1 MTRFDRI
8 PLEAFRVFEAA
19 ARRLN
24 FTAAAQELGVTQAA
38 VSRRVQ
44 GLEAA
49 LGAQLFA
56 RRGRRLALTPE
67 GARLMARTRAALDHL
82 AEAVE
87 SFAPAARPLSLAA
100 PGSVSHLW
108 LDAALRRF
116 ADARPD
122 IPVRVLTTDAMGELA
137 SEAHDVAIL
146 YAAGEHPRWRLT
158 PLLPERLA
166 PVASAGYAAA
176 HGLTARTPAAR
187 LATLDLIDY
196 EPFNAHWR
204 TLADW
209 FARSGVKPG
218 APRILYSTYAMT
230 AEAALRG
237 EGVALGSLALLTR
250 ALADGRLVRV
260 GGPVWETGFGYH
272 VGLPRDRAA
281 SEAAEALAAAL
292 RAAA

>member
-166 PVASAGYAAA
+166 PVASAVPEGCGAHRAGLCRAPVRRLGAAA
-176 HGLTARTPAAR
+176 GRRARGPAGRGRGPDGARFDIQLKGAGRTP
-187 LATLDLIDY
+187 
-196 EPFNAHWR
+196 
-204 TLADW
+204 
-209 FARSGVKPG
+209 
-218 APRILYSTYAMT
+218 YSRM
-230 AEAALRG
+230 G
-237 EGVALGSLALLTR
+237 
-250 ALADGRLVRV
+250 DGRAWLGPRPARIHRV
-260 GGPVWETGFGYH
+260 GGDGGPWH
-272 VGLPRDRAA
+272 PHHPRARRRDHR
-281 SEAAEALAAAL
+281 
-292 RAAA
+292 